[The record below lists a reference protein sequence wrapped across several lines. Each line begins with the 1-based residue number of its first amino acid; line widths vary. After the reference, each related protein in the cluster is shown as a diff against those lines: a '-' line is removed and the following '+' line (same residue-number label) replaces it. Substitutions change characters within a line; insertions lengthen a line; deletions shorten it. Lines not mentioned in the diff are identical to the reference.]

1 MGSGHGSFRAGG
13 GTFPWILGAQALW
26 AGIGV
31 TIPLLAIT
39 ICIWGWA
46 ALVSLPSCDNLH
58 LQIYIAVKELSEKTG
73 PAHLPAVFRLCC
85 SKSPAVSLRLEVWAL
100 EPRLQNRLQPLDQRV
115 PLDGA
120 EQRRPSQ
127 KDRSD
132 GSELLI
138 SLESLLGQRMHPP
151 YHGYATKSKAADGR
165 RAAKI
170 AADGGAR
177 KD

>member
-1 MGSGHGSFRAGG
+1 MKTKIRPHSS
-13 GTFPWILGAQALW
+13 I
-26 AGIGV
+26 
-31 TIPLLAIT
+31 
-39 ICIWGWA
+39 
-46 ALVSLPSCDNLH
+46 VSLLLPP
-58 LQIYIAVKELSEKTG
+58 YI
-73 PAHLPAVFRLCC
+73 PPI
-85 SKSPAVSLRLEVWAL
+85 
-100 EPRLQNRLQPLDQRV
+100 RLQPLDQRV

-177 KD
+177 KGQ